1 MRDVARRFTLL
12 AVAILAAAAVI
23 VVVLAIA
30 PVRRVA
36 GDARSCACPML
47 RTRGGVLIESL
58 RTGLAALRDRQ
69 LAAVALLWT
78 LASWLVLAFS
88 GWCVLRAFDLHLP
101 WHAALFLLVAVTF
114 AQAVPASAGSVGVFE
129 LAARSALVA
138 YGVPP
143 AVALSAGLVA
153 ARRQRAAVHRARR
166 GRHGP
171 ARRLRRRARP
181 RRVRRLICEDCARR

>member
-1 MRDVARRFTLL
+1 
-12 AVAILAAAAVI
+12 VI

-30 PVRRVA
+30 PARRLAGNLLVRLPV
-36 GDARSCACPML
+36 L

-78 LASWLVLAFS
+78 LASWLVLAVS
-88 GWCVLRAFDLHLP
+88 GWCVLQAFNLHLP

-143 AVALSAGLVA
+143 AVALSAGLVLHA
-153 ARRQRAAVHRARR
+153 VSAIPFIVLGAIGMARLGVSGADLARAEA
-166 GRHGP
+166 GT
-171 ARRLRRRARP
+171 
-181 RRVRRLICEDCARR
+181 